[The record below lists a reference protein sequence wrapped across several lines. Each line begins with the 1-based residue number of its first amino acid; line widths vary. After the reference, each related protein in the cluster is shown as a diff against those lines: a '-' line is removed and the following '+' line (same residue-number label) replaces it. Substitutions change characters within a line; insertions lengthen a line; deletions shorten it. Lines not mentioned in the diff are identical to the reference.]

1 MGLLILKIKKSDVS
15 EKEVQNKSVSKETS
29 VSNGPKT
36 RLTSSVSELPSI
48 KKEHFNEE
56 QQPAKEEPLNEK
68 QPPIKKEPIIEKA
81 QPTKAAN
88 SSNPETNRPVTKPST
103 RPKRAPKVRHIDES
117 LLTTK
122 YAPRSL
128 EDIVGNQSNIRNLYN
143 WLLQWDANHS
153 SSSTSF
159 LSFFHRRSLLI

>member
-1 MGLLILKIKKSDVS
+1 M
-15 EKEVQNKSVSKETS
+15 
-29 VSNGPKT
+29 SNGPKA
-36 RLTSSVSELPSI
+36 RLASSVSKPPSI

-68 QPPIKKEPIIEKA
+68 QPPIKKEPISEKA

-88 SSNPETNRPVTKPST
+88 SSNPETNRPVPKPSA

-128 EDIVGNQSNIRNLYN
+128 EDIVGNQNNIRNLYN
-143 WLLQWDANHS
+143 WLLQWDASHS
-153 SSSTSF
+153 SSSNSF

>member
-1 MGLLILKIKKSDVS
+1 MGLLILKIKKSDVL
-15 EKEVQNKSVSKETS
+15 EKEVQNKSASTGTS
-29 VSNGPKT
+29 VSNDPKAC
-36 RLTSSVSELPSI
+36 LTNSVSELPSI

-68 QPPIKKEPIIEKA
+68 QPPIKKEPITEKA
-81 QPTKAAN
+81 QPTKAEN
-88 SSNPETNRPVTKPST
+88 PSNPETNRPVPKPSA

-128 EDIVGNQSNIRNLYN
+128 EDIVGNQNNIRNLYN
-143 WLLQWDANHS
+143 WLLRWDTNHS